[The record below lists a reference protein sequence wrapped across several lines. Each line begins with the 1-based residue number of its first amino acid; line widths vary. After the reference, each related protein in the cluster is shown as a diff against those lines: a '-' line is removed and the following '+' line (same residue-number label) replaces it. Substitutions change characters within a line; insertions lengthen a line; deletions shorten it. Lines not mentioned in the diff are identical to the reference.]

1 MPNIKT
7 PRTMN
12 KRIFAMWVM
21 LFALLSVASCNKD
34 DGIDPSAAEPTI
46 TYAYD
51 SLEADLN
58 VIDNLPIVAVVKSEA
73 GLRRV
78 TLRIRTTD
86 GEMIPVTEV
95 TEFFNRNSYSLSED
109 INYASGY
116 EAAVIEAV
124 DLLDRKVE
132 SSLPIT
138 IIDVV
143 EPPMIV
149 FNPTTIEYDEMVG
162 GEMPRTH
169 IEVTSTSTLASVEL
183 YRVKESGQE
192 LYTSVTFTA
201 EDPQSSWTF
210 DELVQYDEFDKGLK
224 VKAVDN
230 YGQIRIETLSV
241 QYKTVPPPVVTFAE
255 QMILADKDEEKA
267 VNIHMESQ
275 AGIVKVELYRL
286 DGVTD
291 KPVKTTTYDRLKTL
305 DYAETMVFT
314 NATKGVRVVVTDN
327 VGRTTTAE
335 AEALVNLYYETD
347 LLVNTAVNNDGVN
360 GGKRMLS
367 LSDRRTYSVQ
377 ECLDDPSLQSHVD
390 VKVYYMNG
398 TTAIRIYNIKD
409 NKNNEY
415 KGTSGSLQDFD
426 VLNDTRFKQV
436 NIDFDTATAADIAA
450 IDAATIQSTSVVDTS
465 QDGLIGVVLA
475 VKLANTSP
483 MAGKVALLKLVS
495 VSEYVGTNKNA
506 RTFNFALKLP
516 KE

>member
-1 MPNIKT
+1 
-7 PRTMN
+7 MN
-12 KRIFAMWVM
+12 QRIFAIWAG
-21 LFALLSVASCNKD
+21 LFALLSVSSCSKD
-34 DGIDPSAAEPTI
+34 EGIDPSAAEPTI

-51 SLEADLN
+51 QLEADLN

-73 GLRRV
+73 GLRSV
-78 TLRIRTTD
+78 ALSIRTAD
-86 GEMIPVTEV
+86 GESIPVTTV
-95 TEFFNRNSYSLSED
+95 TEFFNPKSYSLSEE

-116 EAAVIEAV
+116 TSAVIEAV
-124 DLLDRKVE
+124 DLLDRRVE
-132 SSLPIT
+132 ASLPIT

-143 EPPMIV
+143 EPPQIV
-149 FNPTTIEYDEMVG
+149 FDPASIQYDETVG
-162 GEMPRTH
+162 GDMPRTH
-169 IEVTSTSTLASVEL
+169 IEVSTTSTLASVEL

-192 LYTSVTFTA
+192 LYTSVNFTA

-224 VKAVDN
+224 VRAVDN
-230 YGQIRIETLSV
+230 YGQIRIETLAV
-241 QYKTVPPPVVTFAE
+241 EYKTVPPPVVTLAE
-255 QMILADKDEEKA
+255 QTILAGKDEEKA
-267 VNIHMESQ
+267 VNIHMESE

-291 KPVKTTTYDRLKTL
+291 KPVRTTSYDRLKTL
-305 DYAETMVFT
+305 DYAETMTFT

-335 AEALVNLYYETD
+335 AAALVNLYYVTD
-347 LLVNTAVNNDGVN
+347 LLVNTAVCNDGVN
-360 GGKRMLS
+360 DGKRMLS
-367 LSDRRTYSVQ
+367 ISDRRTYTVQ
-377 ECLDDPSLQSHVD
+377 ECLDDSSLQSHVD

-398 TTAIRIYNIKD
+398 NTAIRIYNIKD

-415 KGTSGSLQDFD
+415 KAGDKGVQDFD

-436 NIDFDTATAADIAA
+436 DLDFDTATAADIAA
-450 IDAATIQSTSVVDTS
+450 IDAATIQSTSIVDTQ

-475 VKLANTSP
+475 VKLASTSP

>member
-1 MPNIKT
+1 
-7 PRTMN
+7 MN
-12 KRIFAMWVM
+12 KRIFAILAG
-21 LFALLSVASCNKD
+21 LFAALSIVSCNKD
-34 DGIDPSAAEPTI
+34 EGIDPSTAEPII

-51 SLEADLN
+51 ALEADLN

-73 GLRRV
+73 GLRSV
-78 TLRIRTTD
+78 TLSIRTSD
-86 GEMIPVTEV
+86 GETVPVTTV
-95 TEFFNRNSYSLSED
+95 TEFFNRKSYSLSED
-109 INYASGY
+109 IDYESNYT
-116 EAAVIEAV
+116 AAVIEAV
-124 DLLDRKVE
+124 DLLDRKAE
-132 SSLPIT
+132 ATLPISVV
-138 IIDVV
+138 DVV
-143 EPPMIV
+143 EPPVIV
-149 FNPTTIEYDEMVG
+149 FNPAAIEYDETVG

-169 IEVTSTSTLASVEL
+169 IEVSTTSTLSSIEL

-192 LYTSVTFTA
+192 LYTSVSFTA

-210 DELVQYDEFDKGLK
+210 DELVQYNEFDKGFK

-230 YGQIRIETLSV
+230 YGQIRIETLSIR
-241 QYKTVPPPVVTFAE
+241 YKTVPPPTVAFEETT
-255 QMILADKDEEKA
+255 ITADKDEEKP
-267 VNIHMESQ
+267 VKIHMESQ

-291 KPVKTTTYDRLKTL
+291 APVKTTNYEKLNEL

-314 NATKGVRVVVTDN
+314 NATSGVKVVVTDN
-327 VGRTTTAE
+327 VGRTTTASVE
-335 AEALVNLYYETD
+335 ACVNLYYVTD

-398 TTAIRIYNIKD
+398 STAIRIYNIKD

-426 VLNDTRFKQV
+426 VLNDTRFKKV
-436 NIDFDTATAADIAA
+436 DIDFESATAADIAA
-450 IDAATIQSTSVVDTS
+450 IDAATIQSNSIIDAQ
-465 QDGLIGVVLA
+465 QDQLIGVVLA